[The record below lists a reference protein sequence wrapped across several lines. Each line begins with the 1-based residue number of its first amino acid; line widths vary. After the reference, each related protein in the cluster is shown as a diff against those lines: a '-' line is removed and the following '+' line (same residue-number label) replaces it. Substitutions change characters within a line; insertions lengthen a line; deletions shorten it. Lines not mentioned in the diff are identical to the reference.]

1 MSTWEDKIGDFKT
14 LTQKGVFD
22 KFGNATLLYI
32 LAARAV
38 KHAELVA
45 FDDEYETYDK
55 TDVASVPKDPYFRF
69 ETFDMALAPKKKV
82 VKKKAPAKKPA
93 AKGKAP
99 AKGKGKPKKVEE
111 EEEEEVP
118 AEEEEE
124 EENAEPAFYTY
135 EAAEKK
141 PVKDPKNP
149 KASKKGADGKVLYET
164 VVGEH
169 KVKKFATI
177 STDLKKYI
185 TYLFNKYLKEAHSC
199 FEDQKFAKTTPVL
212 EQTSAYVSKHYD
224 NDGITPF
231 IIAVGNLLPVD
242 NFVDES
248 AIKGSD
254 LGFDL
259 SEFLISRAQKFFK
272 DKKGHSPNSEIGEI
286 VEAFVSFLKVVCVLY
301 LQGTWGKSPGAMHI
315 PVFEG
320 VIRQLYVLLNAD
332 EKGGFT
338 FQYEVFTAAND
349 WVAESEA
356 AKVEKAK
363 TDAKGGKSRK
373 KKTEDDEE
381 GDGDANDD
389 DADDA
394 LAEVEEGEG
403 EADEGEAEADEVDLE
418 E

>member
-55 TDVASVPKDPYFRF
+55 TDVESVPKDPYFRF

-82 VKKKAPAKKPA
+82 VKKKPAAKKPVAKKPA
-93 AKGKAP
+93 AKGK
-99 AKGKGKPKKVEE
+99 GKSKKVEE
-111 EEEEEVP
+111 EEEEEPV
-118 AEEEEE
+118 EEEEE
-124 EENAEPAFYTY
+124 AEENAEPAFYTY
-135 EAAEKK
+135 EAAERK

-149 KASKKGADGKVLYET
+149 KVSKKGADGKVLYET

-185 TYLFNKYLKEAHSC
+185 TYLFNKYLKEAHAC
-199 FEDQKFAKTTPVL
+199 YEDQKFAKTTPVL
-212 EQTSAYVSKHYD
+212 EQTSAYVTKHYD

-254 LGFDL
+254 LAFDL
-259 SEFLISRAQKFFK
+259 SEFLITRAQKFFK

-286 VEAFVSFLKVVCVLY
+286 VEAFVTFLKVVCVMY
-301 LQGTWGKSPGAMHI
+301 LHGIWGKSPGAMHI
-315 PVFEG
+315 PAFEG

-338 FQYEVFTAAND
+338 FQYEIYTAAND

-363 TDAKGGKSRK
+363 SDAKGGKGRK
-373 KKTEDDEE
+373 KKTEDDE
-381 GDGDANDD
+381 DADANDE

-394 LAEVEEGEG
+394 LAEVEDEG
-403 EADEGEAEADEVDLE
+403 EADADADDGEAGADEVDLE

>member
-55 TDVASVPKDPYFRF
+55 TDVESVPKDPYFRF

-82 VKKKAPAKKPA
+82 VKKKPVAKKPVAKKPA
-93 AKGKAP
+93 

-111 EEEEEVP
+111 EEEEVP
-118 AEEEEE
+118 EEEEEE
-124 EENAEPAFYTY
+124 EENTEPAFYTY
-135 EAAEKK
+135 EAAERK

-149 KASKKGADGKVLYET
+149 KVSKKGADGKVLYET

-185 TYLFNKYLKEAHSC
+185 TYLFNKYLKEAHTC
-199 FEDQKFAKTTPVL
+199 YEDQKFAKTTPVL
-212 EQTSAYVSKHYD
+212 EQTTAYVAKHYD

-254 LGFDL
+254 LAFDL
-259 SEFLISRAQKFFK
+259 SEFLITRAQKFFK

-286 VEAFVSFLKVVCVLY
+286 VEAFVTFLKVVCVLY

-320 VIRQLYVLLNAD
+320 VIRQLYVLLNGD

-356 AKVEKAK
+356 AKVEKTK

-373 KKTEDDEE
+373 KKTEDDD
-381 GDGDANDD
+381 DGEANDE

-394 LAEVEEGEG
+394 LAEVEDEG
-403 EADEGEAEADEVDLE
+403 EADADDGEAGADEVDLE